1 MRCALLLCLCLAT
14 PAFAELPAAPPLIVR
29 GDGLTAAAGG
39 LSLPELTALGPVTV
53 SFEIHGKRH
62 SAVGVP
68 LAKVLARF
76 GVGPGP
82 MSKAMAPSEKRAGY
96 KKVVVASAP
105 DGFQAVF
112 SIAELTP
119 EMGATQVLVAW
130 QMDGQPLG
138 PDTGPLRLVVPT
150 DKEPSRC
157 LHHLQRLDVVDLRRV
172 VPPQKGG

>member
-14 PAFAELPAAPPLIVR
+14 PAFAELPAAPPLTVR

-53 SFEIHGKRH
+53 SFEVHGKRH

-82 MSKAMAPSEKRAGY
+82 MSKAIGARRIPGRLQHRRADPGDGRDPEPL
-96 KKVVVASAP
+96 SAP
-105 DGFQAVF
+105 PAAPRCRRSAPRRAAARRRLATRRARQAAAPAGTVN
-112 SIAELTP
+112 
-119 EMGATQVLVAW
+119 QNVA
-130 QMDGQPLG
+130 P
-138 PDTGPLRLVVPT
+138 
-150 DKEPSRC
+150 
-157 LHHLQRLDVVDLRRV
+157 
-172 VPPQKGG
+172 